1 MDILK
6 QSNVNPSEQKTRPIF
21 LVTLLVALIG
31 FACFWY
37 YKNNP
42 SFLEN
47 SLINPPETAV
57 PTKSI
62 VIDVNFLKSEELQ
75 SLEAFPDYT
84 AFREATGLEVE
95 PGRPNPFLPSSGTNT
110 TR

>member
-6 QSNVNPSEQKTRPIF
+6 QSNINPREQKTRPIF

-47 SLINPPETAV
+47 TLIKTPEISAS
-57 PTKSI
+57 PKSI
-62 VIDVNFLKSEELQ
+62 VIDVDFLKGEELQ
-75 SLEAFPDYT
+75 NLEAFPDYT

-95 PGRPNPFLPSSGTNT
+95 PGRSNPFLPSGGINT